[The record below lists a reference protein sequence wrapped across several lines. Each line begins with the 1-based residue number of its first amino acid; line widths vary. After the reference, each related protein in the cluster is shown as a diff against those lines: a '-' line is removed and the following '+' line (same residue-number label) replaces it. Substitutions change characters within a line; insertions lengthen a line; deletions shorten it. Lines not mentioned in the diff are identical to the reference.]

1 MHAHSHRYA
10 RTSHVQVVGIALDVC
25 SALSYLH
32 RNGVVHGDV
41 KAANV
46 MLTSAVTAL
55 DEGVSAPPPLDGDD
69 GRIFCAKLAD
79 FGQSLVLQQQQQHG
93 SELSGSPCR
102 RSVSRSGNEQGSD
115 LPPHSAD
122 NEPSHNLLRC
132 GQSSHFPS
140 GGGEGRSEPPPS
152 PPSPS
157 NRHCGEGMT
166 TTHTAPEVLQ
176 GGPLS
181 LSSDVY
187 ALGVLLWELSTGLR
201 PYKQ

>member
-1 MHAHSHRYA
+1 M
-10 RTSHVQVVGIALDVC
+10 QVVGIALDVC

-46 MLTSAVTAL
+46 MLTSAATAP
-55 DEGVSAPPPLDGDD
+55 DEGVAAPPPLDGDD
-69 GRIFCAKLAD
+69 GRMFCAKLAD
-79 FGQSLVLQQQQQHG
+79 FGQSLVLQQQQQQQG
-93 SELSGSPCR
+93 SSELSGSPCR
-102 RSVSRSGNEQGSD
+102 RRVSRSGNERSSD
-115 LPPHSAD
+115 LPPQSVG
-122 NEPSHNLLRC
+122 NEPGHDLLRC
-132 GQSSHFPS
+132 DKSFHFPS
-140 GGGEGRSEPPPS
+140 GDRSEPPPL
-152 PPSPS
+152 PLSPS

-166 TTHTAPEVLQ
+166 MTHAAPEVLQ
-176 GGPLS
+176 GAPLS